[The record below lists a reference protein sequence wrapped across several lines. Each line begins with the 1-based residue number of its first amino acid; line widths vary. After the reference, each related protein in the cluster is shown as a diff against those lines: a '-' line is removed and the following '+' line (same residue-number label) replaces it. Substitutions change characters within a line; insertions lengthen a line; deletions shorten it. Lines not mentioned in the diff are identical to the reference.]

1 MTEDLYKLY
10 QAAWQRA
17 KRRPWDTASREIEEL
32 AYELVRHRPGHDEML
47 AMARKMA
54 QIEGSDAPSGTPAAR
69 FLRALEA
76 RNYVINIPFMKLR
89 SWDEQANSHGYI
101 YIATSKSRPGECKL
115 GVTKTDT
122 ADRFASYASKYGEI
136 LELYWKE
143 YIVRPYALES
153 AMTQALAEQ
162 RVIVDTRTA
171 KSVEWYRMEP
181 KVLKAILVQVTEFW
195 T

>member
-17 KRRPWDTASREIEEL
+17 KHRPWDAASQEIKEL
-32 AYELVRHRPGHDEML
+32 AYELVRYRPGHDEML
-47 AMARKMA
+47 AMARRMV
-54 QIEGSDAPSGTPAAR
+54 QIEGSASYSGTPAAR
-69 FLRALEA
+69 FLQALEA
-76 RNYVINIPFMKLR
+76 RDYVMNIPFVKLR
-89 SWDEQANSHGYI
+89 SWDEQPNSHGYI

-122 ADRFASYASKYGEI
+122 DARFASYASRYGEV
-136 LELYWKE
+136 LELFWKT

-153 AMTQALAEQ
+153 AMTQALAEL

-181 KVLKAILVQVTEFW
+181 TVLRMILVQVTEFW